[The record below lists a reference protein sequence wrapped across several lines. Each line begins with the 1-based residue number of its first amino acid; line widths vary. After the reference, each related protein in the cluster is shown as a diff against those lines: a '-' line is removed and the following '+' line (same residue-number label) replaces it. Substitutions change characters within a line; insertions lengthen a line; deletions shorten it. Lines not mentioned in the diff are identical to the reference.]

1 MLTKNFQRA
10 PRARVKNKMTLGSFL
25 ILKMTLGLLYAPIP
39 RLKVLVSLDRSKNRA
54 TVKQATDAYLAQLTL
69 RPRTVAEYPLLQ
81 PTWIM
86 VK

>member
-1 MLTKNFQRA
+1 MYPHLPLGVYPHLSLA
-10 PRARVKNKMTLGSFL
+10 DAR
-25 ILKMTLGLLYAPIP
+25 ILATQALYAVTSV
-39 RLKVLVSLDRSKNRA
+39 KTRA